1 MSYNQILSDLKK
13 KIYAPIYFFQ
23 GDEPFYID
31 QLVKYIEENV
41 LDEMAKDFNLITAYG
56 RDVNPADLALTARGY
71 PMSAD
76 YLLVIVKE
84 AQDIRNWEP
93 IEEYIKSPSPTT
105 ILVFSHK
112 HKKLDK
118 RKSLYKLLSK
128 SKDVVMFESNKLY
141 DNQIPGWIDSWVKQQ
156 GFLIE
161 QKAVLML
168 ADHLGNDLGRIANEI
183 QKLSIILKPGEKIT
197 TDHIEK
203 NIGINKDFN
212 IFELTKALGKKD
224 LAKSLQIVDYF
235 EKDPKDNP
243 MQMVVPMLYNYF
255 IKILLIHKNKGLNK
269 FKVAGLIGVP
279 PTFTEEYITAS
290 RYFPL
295 RSIPAIVSGIK
306 NLDLKT
312 KGVLS
317 VNSSD
322 YGPLK
327 EFIIKVC
334 S

>member
-1 MSYNQILSDLKK
+1 MNYNEILGDLKK
-13 KIYAPIYFFQ
+13 KIYAPVYFFQ
-23 GDEPFYID
+23 GEEPFFID
-31 QLVKYIEENV
+31 QLVKYMEDNV
-41 LDEMAKDFNLITAYG
+41 LDETARDFDLLIAYG
-56 RDVNPADLALTARGY
+56 RDVVPADLVLSARAFPMMGGY
-71 PMSAD
+71 R
-76 YLLVIVKE
+76 LIIVKE
-84 AQDIRNWEP
+84 AQDIRKWEP
-93 IEEYIKSPSPTT
+93 IEEYVKSPSLST

-118 RKSLYKLLSK
+118 RKSLYKLLNK
-128 SKDVVMFESNKLY
+128 SEDVVLFESNKLY
-141 DNQIPGWIDSWVKQQ
+141 DNQIPGWIESWVKQQ
-156 GFLIE
+156 GFLID
-161 QKAVLML
+161 QKAVLLL
-168 ADHLGNDLGRIANEI
+168 ADHLGNDLGRIANEL

-197 TDHIEK
+197 ADHIEK

-212 IFELTKALGKKD
+212 IFELTKAIGKKD
-224 LAKSLQIVDYF
+224 IAKSLQIIDYF

-243 MQMVVPMLYNYF
+243 LQMVVPMLYNYF
-255 IKILLIHKNKGLNK
+255 IKILLIHKNRGLNK
-269 FKVAGLIGVP
+269 FKMAGLIGVP
-279 PTFTEEYITAS
+279 PSFTEEYITAS

-295 RSIPAIVSGIK
+295 RSIPAIISEIK